1 MKDLQQK
8 VKNDWDRLTK
18 EEMHQLITMFIA
30 DAERAGIYG
39 EERAN
44 HFSEQILRRSHEMVR
59 FQEEVL
65 KSMTQMVDFNNQI
78 YAVIMED
85 TQNVLKF
92 QDQFNVY
99 LKQTTDAFHELAESH
114 KRIQQVL
121 HDNGTFEDLGN
132 IATSTI
138 RLKHSIDAAKPGM
151 EELVQVT
158 RKNVPV
164 IAKDLQA
171 FQERVPGI
179 YNDVNTGLDFGN
191 AFMDTAS
198 KVVQHKYN
206 IPAAALNVGNID
218 LSNALRDLG
227 GDPSRIYNRE
237 DDQDLAFIL
246 GISPGVGTGIEI
258 AQLIK
263 GEDLVTGR
271 KYGPEDYGWGTLSVV
286 SGGTTRVIGKV
297 VGKIGDLEKK
307 GKALEKASKNYRKT
321 FFDQYPELKG
331 NVIVHHAVEQQV
343 LKKYPN
349 LFTEAEIHDI
359 QNLRGIPKE
368 INNEIHLSS
377 IRKDWNEFYK
387 SHPNPTKKEVIDYM
401 IELDKRYGDK
411 FTPPVN
417 K

>member
-1 MKDLQQK
+1 
-8 VKNDWDRLTK
+8 
-18 EEMHQLITMFIA
+18 
-30 DAERAGIYG
+30 
-39 EERAN
+39 
-44 HFSEQILRRSHEMVR
+44 
-59 FQEEVL
+59 
-65 KSMTQMVDFNNQI
+65 
-78 YAVIMED
+78 MED

-138 RLKHSIDAAKPGM
+138 RLKPSIASAKPGM
-151 EELVQVT
+151 EELAQVI

-171 FQERVPGI
+171 LQERVPGF

-411 FTPPVN
+411 FAPPVN